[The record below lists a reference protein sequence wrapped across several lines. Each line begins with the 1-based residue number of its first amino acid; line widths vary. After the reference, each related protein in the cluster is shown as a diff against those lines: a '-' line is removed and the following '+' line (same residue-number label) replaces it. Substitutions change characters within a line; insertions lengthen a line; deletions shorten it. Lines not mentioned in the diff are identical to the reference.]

1 MIKINRFLLI
11 GLVVAIS
18 GILIAGFAS
27 PIFAHGPGDGGVTSS
42 NGEAWEEMHQA
53 CENDDYEAMVEW
65 HAEYDSAEDP
75 MNEGMAGSGMMGMM
89 GGMH

>member
-1 MIKINRFLLI
+1 
-11 GLVVAIS
+11 
-18 GILIAGFAS
+18 
-27 PIFAHGPGDGGVTSS
+27 
-42 NGEAWEEMHQA
+42 MHQA

-65 HAEYDSAEDP
+65 HAEYHGAEYP